1 MRETPFLDLAGLAA
15 GNEQGLLGLA
25 FDPLYVDNGLLYVNV
40 TVADGTTEIR
50 RYRTSRTDPDLA
62 DASSEVVLLS
72 YAQPFS
78 NHNGGWLAFGPDGCL
93 YISTGDGGSAFDP
106 GNRAQSLNTLLGK
119 LLRIDVR
126 GTNGS
131 TGRYGIPPDNPFVHL
146 PNARP
151 EIWAYGL
158 RNPWRC
164 SFDRATGDLYIG
176 DVGQNQ
182 IEEVDFQPASN
193 AGGENYGWRV
203 MEGTRCSDDSR
214 AGGNPPCGDP
224 SLVPPIH
231 EYTHA
236 VGVSVTGG
244 YVYRGRKLG
253 GWQGT
258 YFFADYGSA
267 RIWSFRYR
275 DGVLSEFTEQTA
287 ELNPGLTNIS
297 FLSSFGEGPDGEL
310 YVLDL
315 GDGEV
320 FPWISDGR
328 ADPRRHQQ
336 RLPRRFHRP
345 EHSGRELADRH
356 AIELTPASCRVAV
369 SNGAWGAAGV
379 VRPPTPDSRRSGR
392 RARAVAAAAS
402 ALWLRSPCRSCAA
415 TPPDPVR
422 RRTDRRF
429 VRSVPSRSNSTTSG
443 PRDH

>member
-1 MRETPFLDLAGLAA
+1 MKRLCLILSLGVLLPATRVTRAVCPLGLERVAFGLNRPVGVAWPDDGSNRLFVIEQHTGRIRIVDLSTGAMRETPFLDLAGLAT

-50 RYRTSRTDPDLA
+50 RYRSSRTNPNMA
-62 DASSEVVLLS
+62 DSGSEVVLLS

-182 IEEVDFQPASN
+182 IEEVDFQPASSS
-193 AGGENYGWRV
+193 GGENYGWRV

-214 AGGNPPCGDP
+214 AGGNPTCGDP

-275 DGVLSEFTEQTA
+275 DGVLTEFTERTA

-297 FLSSFGEGPDGEL
+297 FLSSFGEGPDDEL
-310 YVLDL
+310 YLLDL
-315 GDGEV
+315 VDGEV
-320 FPWISDGR
+320 FRMVSTAEPIPGDINN
-328 ADPRRHQQ
+328 D
-336 RLPRRFHRP
+336 
-345 EHSGRELADRH
+345 
-356 AIELTPASCRVAV
+356 CRVDFTDL
-369 SNGAWGAAGV
+369 SILGENWLAG
-379 VRPPTPDSRRSGR
+379 TP
-392 RARAVAAAAS
+392 
-402 ALWLRSPCRSCAA
+402 
-415 TPPDPVR
+415 
-422 RRTDRRF
+422 
-429 VRSVPSRSNSTTSG
+429 
-443 PRDH
+443 

>member
-1 MRETPFLDLAGLAA
+1 MKRSCLILLLGVLLPAPRVTRAVCPLGLERVAFGLDRPVGVAWPDDDSNRLFVIEQHTGRIRIVDLTAGVLHPAPFLQLGGLAT

-25 FDPLYVDNGLLYVNV
+25 FDPLYGDNGLFYVNV
-40 TVADGTTEIR
+40 TITDGTTEIR
-50 RYRTSRTDPDLA
+50 RYRTSRASLDVADP
-62 DASSEVVLLS
+62 SSAVVLLS

-78 NHNGGWLAFGPDGCL
+78 NHNGGWLAFGPDGYL

-106 GNRAQSLNTLLGK
+106 GNRAQSLQTLLGK

-126 GTNGS
+126 GTNGA
-131 TGRYGIPPDNPFVHL
+131 TGRYGIPPDNPFVHV

-182 IEEVDFQPASN
+182 IEEIDFQPASS

-224 SLVPPIH
+224 SLVPPIY

-253 GWQGT
+253 GLQGT

-275 DGVLSEFTEQTA
+275 DSVLTEFTERTA

-297 FLSSFGEGPDGEL
+297 FLSSFGEGPDDEL
-310 YVLDL
+310 YLLDL
-315 GDGEV
+315 VDGEV
-320 FPWISDGR
+320 FRMVSTAEPIPGDINN
-328 ADPRRHQQ
+328 D
-336 RLPRRFHRP
+336 
-345 EHSGRELADRH
+345 
-356 AIELTPASCRVAV
+356 CRVDFTDL
-369 SNGAWGAAGV
+369 SILGENWLAG
-379 VRPPTPDSRRSGR
+379 TP
-392 RARAVAAAAS
+392 
-402 ALWLRSPCRSCAA
+402 
-415 TPPDPVR
+415 
-422 RRTDRRF
+422 
-429 VRSVPSRSNSTTSG
+429 
-443 PRDH
+443 

>member
-1 MRETPFLDLAGLAA
+1 MKRLCLILSLGVLPAAPHATRAACPLGLERVAFGLDRPVGVAWPDDGSNRLFVIEQHTGRIRIVDLNTGAMRPAPFLDLGGLAT

-25 FDPLYVDNGLLYVNV
+25 FDPLHADNGLFYVNV
-40 TVADGTTEIR
+40 TIADGTSEIR
-50 RYRTSRTDPDLA
+50 RYRTSRTSLDVADP
-62 DASSEVVLLS
+62 SSAVVLLS

-78 NHNGGWLAFGPDGCL
+78 NHNGGWLAFGPDGGL
-93 YISTGDGGSAFDP
+93 YISTGDGGSAVDP

-126 GTNGS
+126 GTNGA
-131 TGRYGIPPDNPFVHL
+131 TGRYGIPADNPFVDV
-146 PNARP
+146 PDARP

-182 IEEVDFQPASN
+182 IEEIDFQPASS

-224 SLVPPIH
+224 SLVPPIY
-231 EYTHA
+231 EYAHA

-253 GWQGT
+253 GLQGT
-258 YFFADYGSA
+258 YFFGDYGSA

-275 DGVLSEFTEQTA
+275 SGLLTEFTERTA
-287 ELNPGLTNIS
+287 ELNPGLTNIG

-310 YVLDL
+310 YLLDL
-315 GDGEV
+315 VDGEV
-320 FPWISDGR
+320 FRMVSTAEPIPGDINN
-328 ADPRRHQQ
+328 D
-336 RLPRRFHRP
+336 
-345 EHSGRELADRH
+345 
-356 AIELTPASCRVAV
+356 CRVDFTDL
-369 SNGAWGAAGV
+369 SILGENWLAG
-379 VRPPTPDSRRSGR
+379 PP
-392 RARAVAAAAS
+392 
-402 ALWLRSPCRSCAA
+402 
-415 TPPDPVR
+415 
-422 RRTDRRF
+422 
-429 VRSVPSRSNSTTSG
+429 
-443 PRDH
+443 

>member
-1 MRETPFLDLAGLAA
+1 MKRLCLILSLGVLLPATRVTRAVCPLGLERVAFGLNRPVGVAWPDDGSNRLFVIEQHTGRIRIVDLSTGAMRETPFLDLAGLAT

-50 RYRTSRTDPDLA
+50 RYRSSRTNPNMA
-62 DASSEVVLLS
+62 DSGSEVVLLS

-182 IEEVDFQPASN
+182 IEEVDFQPASSS
-193 AGGENYGWRV
+193 GGENYGWRV

-275 DGVLSEFTEQTA
+275 DGVLTEFTERTA

-310 YVLDL
+310 YLLDL
-315 GDGEV
+315 VDGEV
-320 FPWISDGR
+320 FRMVSTAGPIPGDINN
-328 ADPRRHQQ
+328 D
-336 RLPRRFHRP
+336 
-345 EHSGRELADRH
+345 
-356 AIELTPASCRVAV
+356 CRVDFTDL
-369 SNGAWGAAGV
+369 SILGENWLTG
-379 VRPPTPDSRRSGR
+379 TP
-392 RARAVAAAAS
+392 
-402 ALWLRSPCRSCAA
+402 
-415 TPPDPVR
+415 
-422 RRTDRRF
+422 
-429 VRSVPSRSNSTTSG
+429 
-443 PRDH
+443 